1 MTHTVI
7 KTTIDSIKI
16 EKETDIIDLIVKV
29 VFVKYGCMP
38 NTDLVLKIMN
48 QYYEEPQ
55 GKDYFLFFDD
65 EGELCSRFIS
75 ESEVISNGCLCNPK
89 L

>member
-7 KTTIDSIKI
+7 KTAIDSIKI

>member
-1 MTHTVI
+1 VCSS
-7 KTTIDSIKI
+7 DL
-16 EKETDIIDLIVKV
+16 IIDLIVKV
-29 VFVKYGCMP
+29 VLGKYGCIP
-38 NTDLVLKIMN
+38 PEKLVLKIMN

-75 ESEVISNGCLCNPK
+75 ESEVISNGCLCNPN